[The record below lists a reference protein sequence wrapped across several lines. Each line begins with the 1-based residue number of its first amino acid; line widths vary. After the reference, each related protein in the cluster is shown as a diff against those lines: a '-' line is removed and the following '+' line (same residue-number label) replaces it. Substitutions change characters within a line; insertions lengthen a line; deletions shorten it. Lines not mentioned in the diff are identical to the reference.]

1 MDLYITYTKFYKFL
15 FLVSIL
21 LGFKII
27 NWLKT
32 SLSRLLNRLVGQA
45 RCRSSLQKKPMTGNE
60 LSSSF
65 VYSTQ
70 GELKPSKAWLGLTH
84 FHPYMWRS
92 LLFSWLFGYGGYCVR
107 SVKGGPSVWMSGSN
121 YLGLGID
128 I

>member
-1 MDLYITYTKFYKFL
+1 
-15 FLVSIL
+15 
-21 LGFKII
+21 
-27 NWLKT
+27 
-32 SLSRLLNRLVGQA
+32 
-45 RCRSSLQKKPMTGNE
+45 MTGNE

-121 YLGLGID
+121 YLAGCGRALHDHGGCRSKIVNEGRSVSWRR
-128 I
+128 